1 MSTREYWRKSKGTI
15 LQLGMQEDT
24 WVFTDKHY
32 GWVNVEET
40 EFIDI
45 EETPFGDLMHF
56 EYRQHPY
63 SSRIVFGSK
72 PG

>member
-1 MSTREYWRKSKGTI
+1 MK
-15 LQLGMQEDT
+15 DNT

-32 GWVNVEET
+32 GWVNVEDT

-45 EETPFGDLMHF
+45 EETFGGDMMHF
-56 EYRQHPY
+56 EYNQHSY

>member
-1 MSTREYWRKSKGTI
+1 
-15 LQLGMQEDT
+15 MQEDT

>member
-1 MSTREYWRKSKGTI
+1 MELTYNNYMK
-15 LQLGMQEDT
+15 DNT

-32 GWVNVEET
+32 GWVNVEDT

-45 EETPFGDLMHF
+45 EETFAGDMMHF
-56 EYRQHPY
+56 EYNQHSY